1 MNTLLG
7 FLLFS
12 FTINAALIIP
22 FIDLLYQL
30 KFQRPTRN
38 TADFMGTV
46 NSIFNKLHKKKAG
59 IPVGGGLLIIITTT
73 LLFLGVSGMLTL
85 VGADM
90 HSVYPFKQEMNV
102 IFATFILFGLL
113 GLYDDVMKFFGN
125 TGTRR
130 VGISFRAK
138 LIGQLILG
146 GGIGWFLYR
155 HMGISIINI
164 PYLGVVDLGLFFI
177 PLSAIVITGFSNAVN
192 ITDGLDGLA
201 SGLLMIT
208 LFALTML
215 ATSILDTPI
224 TLFLALWIGGILA
237 FLYFNTY
244 PARIHLGDVGALSF
258 GATLAVIG
266 LLLGK
271 IVAVFVIG
279 GIFILEIATS
289 AIQMFGKRYLGRKL
303 LPISPF
309 HLWLQSIGWEE
320 PKIVARAWLAGIVL
334 ALFGLWLAFL

>member
-22 FIDLLYQL
+22 FIDILYQL
-30 KFQRPTRN
+30 KFQRPARG

-59 IPVGGGLLIIITTT
+59 VPVGGGLLIIVTTS
-73 LLFLGVSGMLTL
+73 LLYLAVSGMLNL

-90 HSVYPFKQEMNV
+90 HSVYSFRLETNV

-113 GLYDDVMKFFGN
+113 GLYDDVTKFFGS
-125 TGTRR
+125 GGRK
-130 VGISFRAK
+130 VGISFGVK
-138 LIGQLILG
+138 LLGQLFLGSLIGYYMYHYI
-146 GGIGWFLYR
+146 
-155 HMGISIINI
+155 GISIINI
-164 PYLGVVDLGLFFI
+164 PYLGVIDLGWFFV
-177 PLSAIVITGFSNAVN
+177 PLSAVVITGFSNAVN

-201 SGLLMIT
+201 PGLLMIT
-208 LFALTML
+208 LFALTIL
-215 ATSILDTPI
+215 ATSIIDTPI
-224 TLFLALWIGGILA
+224 TLFLALWLGGILA

-244 PARIHLGDVGALSF
+244 PARIILGDVGALSF

-271 IVAVFVIG
+271 IVAVFVIS

-289 AIQMFGKRYLGRKL
+289 AIQMFGKRYLGRRL
-303 LPISPF
+303 LPLSPF

-334 ALFGLWLAFL
+334 ALFGLWLAYL